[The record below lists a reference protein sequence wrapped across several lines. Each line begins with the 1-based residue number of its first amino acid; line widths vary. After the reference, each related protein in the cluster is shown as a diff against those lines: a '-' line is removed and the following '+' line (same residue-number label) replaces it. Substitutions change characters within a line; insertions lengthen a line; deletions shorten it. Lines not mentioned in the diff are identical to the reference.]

1 MVEAVSFHRQLLLDL
16 FNFSKLD
23 FQLLLSLVQF
33 AIQIFNLPVLVI
45 FDQLQFILGSLEL
58 TLHLGFLFLPVT
70 HLSLEQLNLIFKIVH
85 VDLHFMLE
93 TDMAS
98 DITLKLL
105 NQLFIFSGWAT
116 HVVTLPRNVRAGR
129 FLSLHHRLNCI
140 LHRLLDQ
147 IIRGDRHLSCA
158 KLTSLRVLL
167 K

>member
-1 MVEAVSFHRQLLLDL
+1 MVEAVSFHCQLLLDL

-70 HLSLEQLNLIFKIVH
+70 HLSLEQLNLILKIVH
-85 VDLHFMLE
+85 MDLHFVFE

-105 NQLFIFSGWAT
+105 NQLFILPGRASYII
-116 HVVTLPRNVRAGR
+116 TLPRNVRA
-129 FLSLHHRLNCI
+129 S
-140 LHRLLDQ
+140 
-147 IIRGDRHLSCA
+147 
-158 KLTSLRVLL
+158 
-167 K
+167 